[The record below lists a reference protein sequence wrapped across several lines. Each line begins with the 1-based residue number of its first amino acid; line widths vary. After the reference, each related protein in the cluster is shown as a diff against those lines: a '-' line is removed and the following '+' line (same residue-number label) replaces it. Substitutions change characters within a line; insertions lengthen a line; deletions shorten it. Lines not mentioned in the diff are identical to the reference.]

1 MPILPNLLRY
11 EIFAV
16 ADYGCISHALHLRQT
31 RQLLNLGI
39 RMFEHSFVARHNWD
53 SEKVNAGRIN
63 GHLRKKIIILL
74 ILFVALFACKE
85 NLLNVKIKFDQIYG
99 LQKGDRVIFQ
109 QNHIGNVTEV
119 FYSKEGYYTIGI
131 VINKDFVD
139 AATEHSRFF
148 IISDPRDTDK
158 MAVEITQARKDGS
171 PLKNNSVV
179 EGSSK
184 TSAFVDQILNELL
197 DGFGGLKKQFEHFSE
212 ELQSIPESEEFK
224 NLEEELKRLGEEMGR
239 SGEAV
244 REKIQK
250 EVLPQLKEEL
260 EELRERLRQF
270 GREDELEPIEIEMR
284 KMTEI

>member
-1 MPILPNLLRY
+1 LPILPNLLRY

-63 GHLRKKIIILL
+63 GHMRKKIIILL

-119 FYSKEGYYTIGI
+119 FYSKEGYYTVGI

>member
-1 MPILPNLLRY
+1 
-11 EIFAV
+11 
-16 ADYGCISHALHLRQT
+16 
-31 RQLLNLGI
+31 
-39 RMFEHSFVARHNWD
+39 
-53 SEKVNAGRIN
+53 
-63 GHLRKKIIILL
+63 
-74 ILFVALFACKE
+74 
-85 NLLNVKIKFDQIYG
+85 LLNVKIKFDQIYG

-131 VINKDFVD
+131 VINKDFVDAATEHSRFFIISINKDFVD

>member
-1 MPILPNLLRY
+1 LPILPNLLRY

-244 REKIQK
+244 REKLQK

>member
-1 MPILPNLLRY
+1 M
-11 EIFAV
+11 
-16 ADYGCISHALHLRQT
+16 
-31 RQLLNLGI
+31 
-39 RMFEHSFVARHNWD
+39 
-53 SEKVNAGRIN
+53 
-63 GHLRKKIIILL
+63 RKKIIILL
-74 ILFVALFACKE
+74 ILFAALFACKE
-85 NLLNVKIKFDQIYG
+85 NLFNVKIKFDQIYG

-109 QNHIGNVTEV
+109 QNHVGTVTDV
-119 FYSKEGYYTIGI
+119 FYSKDGYYTVGI
-131 VINKDFVD
+131 VIKKDFVD

-148 IISDPRDTDK
+148 IISDPRDRNK

-171 PLKNNSVV
+171 PLINNSVV

-197 DGFGGLKKQFEHFSE
+197 DGFGGLKKQFEHFSD
-212 ELQSIPESEEFK
+212 ELKSIPESEEFK
-224 NLEEELKRLGEEMGR
+224 TLEEELKRLGEEMGR

-260 EELRERLRQF
+260 EELRELLRQF